1 MINNG
6 SIGIFVQKEHLLT
19 FSKILTQTHIHS
31 SIFGTV
37 WRKLTC
43 TTSAHVGKRAI
54 FHFWDLEII
63 LNFFLTSIG
72 CWKVTCSVSRPEV
85 RQSHLCTPGAPR
97 GSQESY
103 THRNGKGGCQA
114 EGGAL
119 LSASGQTV
127 LEKGKCWSQD
137 VEGAWGRDDLRNYFR
152 WANQWT
158 QQHVVFLSLLQNDS
172 SSHWVE
178 DLLIDSEW
186 HA

>member
-6 SIGIFVQKEHLLT
+6 SIGTFVQKESLLT
-19 FSKILTQTHIHS
+19 FFKILTQTHIHS
-31 SIFGTV
+31 SIFGKV

-43 TTSAHVGKRAI
+43 TTPAHVCKRKI

-63 LNFFLTSIG
+63 LNFFLNSIG

-85 RQSHLCTPGAPR
+85 RQSHLCTPGDPR

-114 EGGAL
+114 EGRAL
-119 LSASGQTV
+119 LSASEQIL
-127 LEKGKCWSQD
+127 LEKGKCRSQD
-137 VEGAWGRDDLRNYFR
+137 VESVWGQDDLRNYFH

-158 QQHVVFLSLLQNDS
+158 QQHVVFLSLLKMTQ
-172 SSHWVE
+172 VAIE
-178 DLLIDSEW
+178 
-186 HA
+186 